1 MHNFAPKNLC
11 NLTGLHRVYNKELL
25 ITSNHINFEKNKELW
40 QVEVAYKSC
49 TYIPE
54 SLNSFEEVAITLK
67 QEKI

>member
-1 MHNFAPKNLC
+1 MLNFAPKNLC

-54 SLNSFEEVAITLK
+54 S
-67 QEKI
+67 